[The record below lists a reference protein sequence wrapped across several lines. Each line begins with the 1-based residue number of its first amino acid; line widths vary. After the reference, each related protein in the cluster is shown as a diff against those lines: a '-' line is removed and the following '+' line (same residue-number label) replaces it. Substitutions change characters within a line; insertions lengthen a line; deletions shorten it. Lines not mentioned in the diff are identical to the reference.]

1 MKAPY
6 RRSGSGRSKG
16 NEVTKSSEY
25 TIKFLIIILVMLV
38 FLGLWQRLEKKQG
51 YPVQSSGDNKNIAQ
65 LIHKATLQATIG
77 SFKNIA
83 GEKTSYLQ
91 VLTTALFDFDYK
103 EKASLLV
110 RAMPFL
116 GHARTQYA
124 IQSKD
129 DLEVAIPTLSRST
142 KVVSLEDNPQ
152 YYRDIEQDEI
162 FMEEEITSEG
172 VPINFD
178 PDQLHDLKFLE
189 KYIYLVDGTLDVTM
203 KDFDIDYFLKKD
215 MTISKKD
222 DGPKVLLFH
231 THSQE
236 SFIDSRPGKEE
247 DTVVGVGAELAKL
260 LEQKY
265 GITCLHD
272 KKQYDLMGGKLD
284 RNKSYTYVDQDLPG
298 ILKKYPSIE
307 VVIDIHRDGIDGNR
321 KLLTNIGG
329 RPTARFMFFN
339 GLSKLRIGGK
349 MVPIASL
356 PNPNLKDNLAFSFQ
370 MQMKANEMY
379 GQINPSLTRK
389 IYLKNYRY
397 STHMKP
403 KSLLI
408 EVGAQNNTVQE
419 AKNAMIPLAA
429 VLNEVLMGK

>member
-1 MKAPY
+1 
-6 RRSGSGRSKG
+6 
-16 NEVTKSSEY
+16 
-25 TIKFLIIILVMLV
+25 MLV
-38 FLGLWQRLEKKQG
+38 FLGLWQRLDKKQT
-51 YPVQSSGDNKNIAQ
+51 YPIRTSGDNKNISQ

-77 SFKNIA
+77 SFRNIA
-83 GEKTSYLQ
+83 SKKTSYLQ
-91 VLTTALFDFDYK
+91 VFTTAIFDFDYK

-124 IQSKD
+124 MQSKE
-129 DLEVAIPTLSRST
+129 DLEVAIPALSRST

-172 VPINFD
+172 VPMNYD
-178 PDQLHDLKFLE
+178 PDQLRDLNFLQ
-189 KYIYLVDGTLDVTM
+189 KYVYTVDESLGVTM

-215 MTISKKD
+215 MSIKD
-222 DGPKVLLFH
+222 QNQGPKVLIFH

-236 SFIDSRPGKEE
+236 SFINSRAGVEE

-265 GITCLHD
+265 GIICIHN
-272 KKQYDLMGGKLD
+272 KKKYDIMGGKLD

-307 VVIDIHRDGIDGNR
+307 VVIDIHRDSIPGDR
-321 KLLTNIGG
+321 KLLTNVKG

-356 PNPNLKDNLAFSFQ
+356 PNPNLRDNLAFSFQ
-370 MQMKANEMY
+370 MQMKVEEMY
-379 GQINPSLTRK
+379 GQITPSLTRK

-408 EVGAQNNTVQE
+408 EVGTDDNTVQE

-429 VLNEVLMGK
+429 VLNEVLIGE